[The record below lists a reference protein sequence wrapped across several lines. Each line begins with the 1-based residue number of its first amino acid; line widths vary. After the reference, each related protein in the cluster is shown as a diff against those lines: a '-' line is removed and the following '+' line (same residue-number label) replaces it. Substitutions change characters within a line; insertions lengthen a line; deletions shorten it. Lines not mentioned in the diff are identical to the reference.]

1 MICNGHR
8 VGLFKV
14 EESDMKNHALPAFPA
29 LLLICGFTPAITR
42 ADFVQTDLVSD
53 ISGVAPQTDADLK
66 NPWGMSFSSKST

>member
-1 MICNGHR
+1 
-8 VGLFKV
+8 L
-14 EESDMKNHALPAFPA
+14 LAFPA